1 MPPTFNIGDARARLS
16 HLIAQAEEGR
26 DVVIARNGV
35 PVARIVPIREPVA
48 RTVELLR
55 QERKERP
62 AVSAEEIRAARDEG
76 RA

>member
-1 MPPTFNIGDARARLS
+1 MPPTFNIGDVKTRLS
-16 HLIAQAEEGR
+16 YLIAQAEEGR

-35 PVARIVPIREPVA
+35 PAA

-62 AVSAEEIRAARDEG
+62 SVSAAEIRAARDEG

>member
-1 MPPTFNIGDARARLS
+1 MPPTFNIGEAKTQLS

-35 PVARIVPIREPVA
+35 PVAR
-48 RTVELLR
+48 TVELLR

-62 AVSAEEIRAARDEG
+62 SVSAAEIRAARDEG